1 MMENMWCGILNMGA
15 RIARIH
21 VCNIVTPVV
30 VGRCC
35 FHICYRRCRLT
46 HLRYISRQSLSY
58 RKDERD
64 ILTVRVYYLLMRFPW
79 CYIRAFVSID
89 LVNIVAPVVVS
100 WYGFYHVFSV
110 LFVIHLL
117 HVTEWREMQP
127 RACSFFFLL
136 FPHVVLFS
144 FYCPRRA
151 NGRPVGA
158 VRLTLPSSALIIT
171 IVLCCA
177 VTFRLHTRVL
187 LLHIHICLSVVYNR
201 PFIVLHAS
209 SIYPVNYLT
218 LQYYYIIYN
227 RVAIYISA
235 FYRLYVHPSLRQ

>member
-1 MMENMWCGILNMGA
+1 
-15 RIARIH
+15 
-21 VCNIVTPVV
+21 
-30 VGRCC
+30 
-35 FHICYRRCRLT
+35 
-46 HLRYISRQSLSY
+46 
-58 RKDERD
+58 
-64 ILTVRVYYLLMRFPW
+64 
-79 CYIRAFVSID
+79 
-89 LVNIVAPVVVS
+89 
-100 WYGFYHVFSV
+100 
-110 LFVIHLL
+110 
-117 HVTEWREMQP
+117 MQP

-227 RVAIYISA
+227 RVAISIYLHSTVSTFILRSVNKYNKPLCPFSKPDRYLA
-235 FYRLYVHPSLRQ
+235 NECVHEAPLMNGTDERSCERTSEGLILSR